1 MIAMNFIRLL
11 RKGSSQ
17 RFFIII
23 NLIGLTVSL
32 TAAMLIFL
40 FVQNETSY
48 DRFWV
53 NTDKIARLET
63 VFTPA
68 GRDDMV
74 NVTAPGP
81 AKAALSDYFKHE
93 IVFTARINNVDAVIS
108 TGDQYYAEKIS
119 LVDPEIQDIFHFE
132 SLRGDVA
139 TALADIRAITL
150 NENLAA
156 MLFGDKDPIG
166 QTLTINNNK
175 VIEDYVVAAVMK
187 DLPDNTHLAVQ
198 AMIPI
203 SETLYAESPWLF
215 EWWFS
220 VSNHTYFMLNDGYAL
235 DHIKNRLVAFVDQA
249 FPDAG
254 TPPSSALHF
263 NTTALADIHLLG
275 SGSSEMKPGGNINIV
290 RTFSAI
296 ALLIILISSVNYI
309 NLATAGASLRA
320 KEVVLKKVMGGS
332 RRQLV
337 IQLIGESLV
346 LVTVAFLLALFLS
359 ETLLPAF
366 NAVLDERMG
375 LSLSDPVF
383 VGISAVLVLFLG
395 LATAFYPS
403 WVISSYRPAQVL
415 GSGRMSGGANSTLLR
430 SSLVVFQFAVS
441 IALMVATLAIYVQFQ
456 YFRTL
461 DHGYDASN
469 LLVVNNFQ
477 RDEARNIRD
486 VFKQTVLDL
495 PMVESAAFAGTG
507 PGMEYVNNTGVRVPG
522 IETAHMVSWLGVDH
536 DFIKTYKIPLLAGR
550 DYDEQR
556 ANDRLPEIPT
566 GNITEFQ
573 QNIIVNQTFLKKV
586 GFGDAETALGKTFS
600 RRFSVE
606 EGDSRRIITINFLI
620 TGVIRD
626 VHMHSPRSAILP
638 TIYDVNDNFF
648 GSLVL
653 RYRGNPSEVAE
664 ALENTWQELVPGIPF
679 DYYFV
684 EHRLAHELRI
694 EKSHATMFAVFAFF
708 AFAISSLGL
717 FGLANFVAARRTK
730 EIGIRK
736 IMGARTSQVV
746 RLLLW
751 QFLSPVIIANLIA
764 WPTAAWLVHRWLS
777 QFPYRIDF
785 SSIVPLAASASVL
798 ALLIAWLTIGSH
810 AIKMA
815 RTNPVKSLRNE

>member
-93 IVFTARINNVDAVIS
+93 IAFTARINNVDAVIS
-108 TGDQYYAEKIS
+108 TGGQYYAEKIS

-486 VFKQTVLDL
+486 AFKQTVLDL

-600 RRFSVE
+600 RRFSVG

-785 SSIVPLAASASVL
+785 SSIVPLAASASAL

-815 RTNPVKSLRNE
+815 RTNLVKSLRNE

>member
-1 MIAMNFIRLL
+1 MIAMNFMRLL
-11 RKGSSQ
+11 RKGSKQ

-40 FVQNETSY
+40 FVQNETAY
-48 DRFWV
+48 DKFWV

-81 AKAALSDYFKHE
+81 ARMALSDYFGQE
-93 IVFTARINNVDAVIS
+93 IAFTARINNVDAVIS

-119 LVDPEIQDIFHFE
+119 LVDPELQDMFHFE
-132 SLRGDVA
+132 AMRGDIA
-139 TALADIRAITL
+139 SALADVRTITL
-150 NENLAA
+150 NESLSAR
-156 MLFGDKDPIG
+156 LFGDLDPIG
-166 QTLTINNNK
+166 RTLTINSNK
-175 VIEDYVVAAVMK
+175 VVEDYVVAAVMK

-203 SETLYAESPWLF
+203 SESLYAGSPWLF

-220 VSNHTYFMLNDGYAL
+220 VSNHTYFMLHEGYTL
-235 DHIKNRLVAFVDQA
+235 DHVNNRLVAFVNQA
-249 FPDAG
+249 FPNAG

-275 SGSSEMKPGGNINIV
+275 SGSSEMKPGGNINVV
-290 RTFSAI
+290 RTFSAV

-332 RRQLV
+332 RTRLM
-337 IQLIGESLV
+337 IQLIGESLM
-346 LVTVAFLLALFLS
+346 LVTVAFLLALLLS

-366 NAVLDERMG
+366 NAVLDEHMG

-383 VGISAVLVLFLG
+383 MSTSVTLVLFLG
-395 LATAFYPS
+395 IATAFYPS
-403 WVISSYRPAQVL
+403 WVISSYRPAQIL
-415 GSGRMSGGANSTLLR
+415 GSGKMSGGINSTLLR

-441 IALMVATLAIYVQFQ
+441 IALMVATLAIYMQFQ
-456 YFRTL
+456 YFRSL
-461 DHGYDASN
+461 DHGYEASN

-477 RDEARNIRD
+477 RDEAKYVRD
-486 VFKQTVLDL
+486 AFKQKALDL
-495 PMVESAAFAGTG
+495 PMVENATFAGVG
-507 PGMEYVNNTGVRVPG
+507 PGMEYVNNTGIRVPG
-522 IETAHMVSWLGVDH
+522 IEGAHMVSWLGVDH

-550 DYDEQR
+550 DYDEHR

-566 GNITEFQ
+566 GDLTEFQ
-573 QNIIVNQTFLKKV
+573 QNIIVNQAFLEKV
-586 GFGDAETALGKTFS
+586 GIGTPEAALGKTFS
-600 RRFSVE
+600 RRFPVGE
-606 EGDSRRIITINFLI
+606 DDSRKIITINFLI

-638 TIYDVNDNFF
+638 TIYDVNENFF
-648 GSLVL
+648 GALVL
-653 RYRGNPSEVAE
+653 RYQGDPSEVTA
-664 ALENTWQELVPGIPF
+664 ALENAWQELIPGIPF

-684 EHRLAHELRI
+684 EHRLAHELRT
-694 EKSHATMFAVFAFF
+694 EKGHATIFAVFAFF
-708 AFAISSLGL
+708 GLAISSLGL

-736 IMGARTSQVV
+736 IMGARASQLV

-764 WPTAAWLVHRWLS
+764 WPTSAWLVHRWLS

-785 SSIVPLAASASVL
+785 GFVVPLAAGASVL
-798 ALLIAWLTIGSH
+798 ALLIAWLTVGGH
-810 AIKMA
+810 AIKVA
-815 RTNPVKSLRNE
+815 RGNPIHALRYE